1 MVMRDSLSVRKCLH
15 CGLNVHNSSGI
26 ATGKCVKLFAVCLRN
41 NGDDHDQDAMKNRVS
56 MENPCY
62 EKVESKDGEEDDA
75 KDLANG
81 INQRRRWTEEEH
93 KLFLIGLKKLGR
105 GDWKGVSSN
114 FVITRS
120 PAQVASHA
128 QKHFMRQLEVAPND
142 SPISHTEKSDTEKA
156 VKATTAYQHNEN
168 RFPHIAMG
176 IPPLAQM
183 PPPVFGDP
191 NCCRI
196 PSTVNS
202 ANQSYSSRLPGRTLL
217 NYGTCAPDLIEP
229 SKYPIFHHHR
239 RSSHTVIILD

>member
-1 MVMRDSLSVRKCLH
+1 MVMRDSVSVRKCLH

-26 ATGKCVKLFAVCLRN
+26 TTGKCVKLFGVCLRN
-41 NGDDHDQDAMKNRVS
+41 NGVDHDHDAMKNRVS

-62 EKVESKDGEEDDA
+62 EKVKNKDVEGEEDDA

-105 GDWKGVSSN
+105 GDWKGVSST
-114 FVITRS
+114 FVTTRS
-120 PAQVASHA
+120 PAQE
-128 QKHFMRQLEVAPND
+128 LAPND
-142 SPISHTEKSDTEKA
+142 FPISHTEKSDTEKA
-156 VKATTAYQHNEN
+156 VKATTANQHNEN
-168 RFPHIAMG
+168 RFPRIAMG

-183 PPPVFGDP
+183 PAPVFGAP
-191 NCCRI
+191 NYCRI

-217 NYGTCAPDLIEP
+217 NYGTCAPDLIDP